1 MIQFNKEAK
10 TYMDTLYSAFT
21 DSVLA
26 EIEKLS
32 IGLLEAWKHRKHV
45 FICGNGGSAANA
57 IHLANDFIYGIGAC
71 GRNDI
76 SVSGIKVEALSANSG
91 IISCLANDTGYE
103 NIFSAQIRAKAEEGD
118 VLVALSGSGNSQN
131 IINAINEA
139 NALGIN
145 TYAIVG
151 FSGGKCRRLANTAI
165 HFDVDDMQIAEDT
178 QLIVGHLCMKFLNKS
193 KSEIRIDKRGR
204 PI

>member
-1 MIQFNKEAK
+1 
-10 TYMDTLYSAFT
+10 MDTLYSAFT

-32 IGLLEAWKHRKHV
+32 IGLLEAWKQRKHV

-57 IHLANDFIYGIGAC
+57 IHLANDFIYGVGAC
-71 GRNDI
+71 GGNDI

-151 FSGGKCRRLANTAI
+151 FSGGKCLRLANTAI

-193 KSEIRIDKRGR
+193 KSEITVDKRGR

>member
-32 IGLLEAWKHRKHV
+32 IGLLEAWKQRKHV

-57 IHLANDFIYGIGAC
+57 IHLANDFIYGVGAC
-71 GRNDI
+71 GGNDI

-151 FSGGKCRRLANTAI
+151 FSGGKCLRLANTAI

-193 KSEIRIDKRGR
+193 KSEITVDKRGR